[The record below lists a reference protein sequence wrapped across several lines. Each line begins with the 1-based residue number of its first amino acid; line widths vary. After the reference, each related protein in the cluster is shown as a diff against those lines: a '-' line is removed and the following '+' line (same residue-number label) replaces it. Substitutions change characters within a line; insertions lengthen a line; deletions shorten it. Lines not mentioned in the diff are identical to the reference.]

1 MNGRSGEGQ
10 GSYVSPGECH
20 VLAKTDPDCGNSYFM
35 GSDRYCY
42 CWRKDACCGSCLVGA
57 INQAFDLYEVDL
69 GEPNPTCQD
78 GLLSKDGTLCCSIVC
93 QDMRKMV
100 FYNRCGD
107 ESLDNDDEG
116 KPNCGS
122 ASGLNALCCKD
133 DLNNI
138 CTEHGFPCL
147 IWLRLI
153 YAYKI

>member
-1 MNGRSGEGQ
+1 M
-10 GSYVSPGECH
+10 
-20 VLAKTDPDCGNSYFM
+20 VLGKTDPECGNSYFM

-57 INQAFDLYEVDL
+57 INQVFDLYEVDL

-107 ESLDNDDEG
+107 ESLDTMRVNQTVEVQVVSMLYVV
-116 KPNCGS
+116 KM
-122 ASGLNALCCKD
+122 
-133 DLNNI
+133 I
-138 CTEHGFPCL
+138 
-147 IWLRLI
+147 
-153 YAYKI
+153 